1 MLSLN
6 CCWKCVGEEGFYAL
20 CDGRLLKDPTNK
32 CKLSKDINIE
42 AESDFEFWY
51 YMYGT
56 QIGTLELIKDSEEV
70 LWSLTGRQKNEWLF
84 AQIKIPA
91 GNYLVK

>member
-1 MLSLN
+1 
-6 CCWKCVGEEGFYAL
+6 
-20 CDGRLLKDPTNK
+20 
-32 CKLSKDINIE
+32 
-42 AESDFEFWY
+42 
-51 YMYGT
+51 MYGT

-91 GNYLVK
+91 GDYLVNNIDLYLIIFMLSFKFVLLVGIFS

>member
-1 MLSLN
+1 M
-6 CCWKCVGEEGFYAL
+6 
-20 CDGRLLKDPTNK
+20 
-32 CKLSKDINIE
+32 SKNINVE

-56 QIGTLELIKDSEEV
+56 QIGTLELVKDSEEV

-91 GNYLVK
+91 GNYLVNSIGLYLIIFMLSFKLVLLVGIFS

>member
-1 MLSLN
+1 
-6 CCWKCVGEEGFYAL
+6 
-20 CDGRLLKDPTNK
+20 
-32 CKLSKDINIE
+32 
-42 AESDFEFWY
+42 
-51 YMYGT
+51 MYGT

-91 GNYLVK
+91 GNYLVNSIGLDLIS

>member
-1 MLSLN
+1 
-6 CCWKCVGEEGFYAL
+6 
-20 CDGRLLKDPTNK
+20 
-32 CKLSKDINIE
+32 
-42 AESDFEFWY
+42 
-51 YMYGT
+51 MYGT

-91 GNYLVK
+91 GDYLVNSIDLYLIIFMLSFKPVLLAGIFS